1 MVIQYNKNSM
11 FANRNLNINTTK
23 DSTHMER
30 LSSGYR
36 INRAADDAAG
46 LCISEKM
53 RWNARGLRQDVRNI
67 QDGVSLVQVADGA
80 LSEVQAMLHRI
91 TELSVQAAN
100 DTNTDADRRAI
111 QKEINE
117 LKLDINRIS
126 TDTMFNDT
134 IIFKPTNTPE
144 IKGAPT
150 DIMVYHEDSNK
161 GVRDGGILYNGKR
174 YAYGSPN
181 LDVKFDA
188 NDNIIAGEYNLKA
201 EGEGGKEVLI
211 PLIFDGGNRAPSAR
225 KYILDP
231 RTDGIYIDEIQHAW
245 SDIKKSDGTALDPK
259 NIESG
264 TYSFTH
270 AGLTFSFDVREG
282 TDLDTLMTELKA
294 DGLETYSLQSG
305 DYNLPR
311 VPVNPGIDMSDISP
325 IDTAKKDYIPRNNY
339 FNSIVGGYRMH
350 ADANGIQMY
359 LPSMYNDNKGD
370 INFTH
375 MTWEDLGL
383 SEWTQ
388 GESVNPGSSVSGGER
403 YQTYQYRDSMTGTTI
418 SFNVDSEVSK
428 NELISAINS
437 WQITVTTNTE
447 MKFEANYT
455 GAGTNIS
462 IGKHSPSLDIYGTQN
477 LMGRDIPNQLVLQN
491 GMTLEHDLDTDAL
504 SFTMKD
510 GNGQTYD
517 FSVSNVEDNV
527 RSRVESCLNDYIRR
541 YASAYRDY
549 LNRTQGG
556 LGSPSVDSSNNGSLT
571 FKDSAF
577 NYSVDIN
584 YTMAFDGW
592 LNNNDFEAPYTVNP
606 VTGWRT
612 YYSVTPKPELAGNLA
627 TKIDSLVGDICN
639 ALKNTEVSVKTDD
652 GSNLKATTQI
662 SSPAMTGNARY
673 RSQVISGKREIMIQA
688 GPLSQQGIKI
698 PLPSMNTGILGI
710 GGIDVSTHSSAS
722 AAITSTAKALDKVS
736 DMRSQFGATQNR
748 LEHAMAVNQINAENT
763 SAAESRLRDADMAE
777 EMMEHAK
784 YNILIQAGQSI
795 LAQANHTPDSMLE
808 GLLPQ

>member
-11 FANRNLNINTTK
+11 FASRNLNTNTTK
-23 DSTHMER
+23 NAKHMER

-36 INRAADDAAG
+36 INRASDDAAG

-53 RWNARGLRQDVRNI
+53 RWNVRGLRQDVRNI

-80 LSEVQAMLHRI
+80 LSEVQSMLHRI

-150 DIMVYHEDSNK
+150 DIMVYHEDSNR

-174 YAYGSPN
+174 YAYGSPS
-181 LDVKFDA
+181 LDVKFDK
-188 NDNIIAGEYNLKA
+188 NDNIIAGEYTLKA

-245 SDIKKSDGTALDPK
+245 SDIKKSDGTALNPK

-270 AGLTFSFDVREG
+270 AGLTFSFNVREG
-282 TDLDTLMTELKA
+282 TDLDSLMTELKA

-325 IDTAKKDYIPRNNY
+325 IDTSKKDYIPRNNY
-339 FNSIVGGYRMH
+339 FNSIIGGYRMH

-370 INFTH
+370 VKFTH
-375 MTWEDLGL
+375 MTWDDLGL
-383 SEWTQ
+383 SEWMQ
-388 GESVNPGSSVSGGER
+388 GESVNPGSTVSGGEQYR
-403 YQTYQYRDSMTGTTI
+403 TYQYRDSMTGTTI

-428 NELISAINS
+428 NELISAIKN

-447 MKFEANYT
+447 MNFEASYT
-455 GAGTNIS
+455 GAGTSIS
-462 IGKHSPSLDIYGTQN
+462 IGKHSPSLDTYGTQN

-491 GMTLEHDLDTDAL
+491 GMTLDHDLATDTL

-510 GNGQTYD
+510 ANGQTYN
-517 FSVSNVEDNV
+517 FSASNVEDNI
-527 RSRVESCLNDYIRR
+527 RSRVDSCLNAYINQ
-541 YASAYRDY
+541 YASAYRNY
-549 LNRTQGG
+549 LNMTQGG
-556 LGSPSVDSSNNGSLT
+556 MGSPSVDSSNNGSLT
-571 FKDSAF
+571 FTDSAF

-584 YTMAFDGW
+584 YTVDFGGW
-592 LNNNDFEAPYTVNP
+592 LNNNDFDTRYSVNP
-606 VTGWRT
+606 VTGRRT
-612 YYSVTPKPELAGNLA
+612 YSVTPKRGLVSNLA
-627 TKIDSLVGDICN
+627 SQTNALVGDICN
-639 ALKNTEVSVKTDD
+639 ALKNTEISVKTDD

-662 SSPAMTGNARY
+662 SSPATTDNARY

-736 DMRSQFGATQNR
+736 EMRSQFGATQNR

-763 SAAESRLRDADMAE
+763 SGAESRLRDADMAE
-777 EMMEHAK
+777 EMIEHAK
-784 YNILIQAGQSI
+784 YNILIQTGQSI
-795 LAQANHTPDSMLE
+795 LAQANHSPDSMLA